1 MESKIT
7 HKGIFIVAL
16 LAFAPAAFAGDTLRL
31 TQGDVKLST
40 SSALSLKSARGQGT
54 FVVQFLERIRPED
67 RSALEAE
74 GLQVSDYLPD
84 DALVVR
90 GDVGSL
96 ERLAATLPSLRAV
109 TEFRAEWKLAPE
121 LAQKTLRSRELLVRL
136 TDETAL
142 SQIQNRAIAGVEILS
157 GSDRTLVARASA
169 QGLFTLAAQDEVL
182 WIQDLP
188 RLETYELVL
197 GEPMPMS
204 MKGDLPSRTGFESG
218 TKIMNMDAA
227 WERGFTGKGQI
238 GSIGD
243 TGVSSGD
250 ISSIHTD
257 LKGVIKGYTVGLGS
271 TTWDDPQGHG
281 THVAGSIIA
290 SGALSG
296 GLIKGSAFEAQL
308 VPVGL
313 WSPIMNNLMFDQ
325 DFTKLFGWPHR
336 DGAMVHSNSWGAAA
350 NLGAYDAM
358 AVKADDFL
366 FKNPEMLVLFAAGNS
381 GQDLNKDGR
390 IDDNSIGTPGT
401 AKNVLTVGA
410 SENTLAVGGIQKKHA
425 ELRDGVKKWGVEPIA
440 SDTLSNNADGL
451 AAFSSR
457 GPTTDG
463 RLKPEIVAPG
473 TNIVSTVSKHPKA
486 SKLWGE
492 FGSEYCYAGGTSMAT
507 PLTAGAA
514 LVLRQYLVEG
524 LKIAKP
530 TGALVKAALIHT
542 AKDMYPGQY
551 GSGPKAELPKVRP
564 NVHEGFGRVD
574 MDAATSLDQTLVIDE
589 RSGVALRGEF
599 KYRVKV
605 GASGALR
612 ATLTYMDAPGAANA
626 ARALVNDLDLVVMD
640 AANAVVAESKDRI
653 NNTEMLELK
662 GLAAGDYQVVV
673 RGVNVPQGI
682 SGKQPF
688 ALLASAE

>member
-1 MESKIT
+1 MIESRIT
-7 HKGIFIVAL
+7 HKGIFIAAAL
-16 LAFAPAAFAGDTLRL
+16 VFAQAASAGDTLRFI
-31 TQGDVKLST
+31 QGDVKLST
-40 SSALSLKSARGQGT
+40 VDTLSLKSARSQGT
-54 FVVQFLERIRPED
+54 FVVQFSDRIRAED
-67 RSALEAE
+67 RAVLEAE
-74 GLQVSDYLPD
+74 GLVVSDYLPD

-90 GDVGSL
+90 GDTGAL
-96 ERLAATLPSLRAV
+96 ERLIATTASIRAV
-109 TEFRAEWKLAPE
+109 TPLRSEWKLAPE
-121 LAQKTLRSRELLVRL
+121 LAHKTLATREILVRL
-136 TDETAL
+136 TDEAAL
-142 SQIQNRAIAGVEILS
+142 VQIEGRAIAGVEVLS
-157 GSDRTLVARASA
+157 GSDRTLVARVST
-169 QGLFTLAAQDEVL
+169 QGLLALAAQDEVL

-188 RLETYELVL
+188 RLETFDLVL
-197 GEPMPMS
+197 GEPME

-227 WERGFTGKGQI
+227 WGRGYTGKGQI

-243 TGVSSGD
+243 TGVSSGN

-296 GLIKGSAFEAQL
+296 GLIKGSAYEAQL
-308 VPVGL
+308 IPVGL

-325 DFTKLFGWPHR
+325 DFTKLFGWPHK

-366 FKNPEMLVLFAAGNS
+366 FKNPDMLVLFAAGNS

-390 IDDNSIGTPGT
+390 IDEKSVGTPGT

-410 SENTLAVGGIQKKHA
+410 SENTLAVGGIQKKHS
-425 ELRDGVKKWGVEPIA
+425 ELNGGATKWGAEPIA

-457 GPTTDG
+457 GPTNDG
-463 RLKPEIVAPG
+463 RLKPELVAPG

-486 SKLWGE
+486 GKLWGA
-492 FGSEYCYAGGTSMAT
+492 FGDEYCYAGGTSMAT

-551 GSGPKAELPKVRP
+551 GTGPKAELPKARP
-564 NVHEGFGRVD
+564 NMHEGFGRVD
-574 MDAATSLDQTLVIDE
+574 MDAGTSLEGALVVDE
-589 RSGVALRGEF
+589 RAGVALRGEL
-599 KYRVKV
+599 KYGVAV
-605 GASGALR
+605 GTEGRLR

-626 ARALVNDLDLVVMD
+626 AKALVNDLDLVVLD
-640 AANAVVAESKDRI
+640 ANGVVVAESKDRI

-662 GLAAGDYQVVV
+662 DLPAGDYQVVV
-673 RGVNVPQGI
+673 RGVNVPQGV